1 MTATNTT
8 VPVAVF
14 LSGGGRSLQNLI
26 DHQKKGML
34 PGIEF
39 RLVLSSSSKVRGVEV
54 AANAGLETKVVL
66 KSAYPDPDA
75 YTDAMF
81 GPCREQGIELVVMAG
96 FLKHVRIPKEY
107 TGRVINIHPSL
118 LPSFGGAGMYGN
130 RVHQAVLDRGVQFS
144 GCTVHYVDN
153 DYDNGPIILQRCC
166 TVAND
171 DTADSLAARVFQME
185 CEALPTALLEAASV
199 VRKPSL

>member
-1 MTATNTT
+1 
-8 VPVAVF
+8 
-14 LSGGGRSLQNLI
+14 
-26 DHQKKGML
+26 
-34 PGIEF
+34 
-39 RLVLSSSSKVRGVEV
+39 
-54 AANAGLETKVVL
+54 
-66 KSAYPDPDA
+66 
-75 YTDAMF
+75 
-81 GPCREQGIELVVMAG
+81 
-96 FLKHVRIPKEY
+96 
-107 TGRVINIHPSL
+107 
-118 LPSFGGAGMYGN
+118 MYGN

>member
-1 MTATNTT
+1 MTATKTT

-26 DHQKKGML
+26 DHQQKGML
-34 PGIEF
+34 SGIEL
-39 RLVLSSSSKVRGVEV
+39 RLALSSSSKVRGVEV
-54 AANAGLETKVVL
+54 AANAGIETHVVL
-66 KSAYPDPDA
+66 KSAHTDPDA
-75 YTDAMF
+75 YTEAMF
-81 GPCREQGIELVVMAG
+81 GPCRANGIQLVVMAG
-96 FLKHVRIPKEY
+96 FLKHVSIPNDY
-107 TGRVINIHPSL
+107 AGRVINIHPSL

-130 RVHQAVLDRGVQFS
+130 RVHQAALDRGVQFS

-166 TVAND
+166 TVAHD

-199 VRKPSL
+199 LQQY